1 MKNEKKKKKIS
12 MMILS
17 SSTVRRPSCPTPKQ
31 TTNGKEG
38 SETRED
44 LSFAPRT
51 PRKKEKNIYI
61 IDNERLMMLSE
72 QLKVLYKHLEVA
84 LYPSNLVAIIL
95 SPTIVGDINPISVT
109 KLVMYFGST

>member
-1 MKNEKKKKKIS
+1 MERREVKHEKTFHLPLEHPAKKK
-12 MMILS
+12 
-17 SSTVRRPSCPTPKQ
+17 
-31 TTNGKEG
+31 
-38 SETRED
+38 
-44 LSFAPRT
+44 
-51 PRKKEKNIYI
+51 KNIYI